1 MEPTRALQ
9 GIQERRY
16 RSSAS
21 GRWNGAPTET
31 KDMSHTFPLK
41 PINEVLQRTSTPS
54 KRSRSYAVKAFLG
67 KFSLELNKVAF
78 TQSYSDT
85 RDSWSKW
92 LCFERAR
99 LGRVTPVPRPRRQI
113 IVTTGKG
120 QVDENID
127 ATQELVRS

>member
-1 MEPTRALQ
+1 M
-9 GIQERRY
+9 
-16 RSSAS
+16 
-21 GRWNGAPTET
+21 
-31 KDMSHTFPLK
+31 
-41 PINEVLQRTSTPS
+41 
-54 KRSRSYAVKAFLG
+54 SRSYAVKAFLG

-120 QVDENID
+120 QVEENID
-127 ATQELVRS
+127 ATQDLVSS